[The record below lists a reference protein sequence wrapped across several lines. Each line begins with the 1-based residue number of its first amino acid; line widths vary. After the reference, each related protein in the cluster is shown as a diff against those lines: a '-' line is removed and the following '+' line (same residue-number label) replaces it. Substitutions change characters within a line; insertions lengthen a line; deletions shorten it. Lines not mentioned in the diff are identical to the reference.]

1 MRMLAKREHSVVQL
15 KRKLAARGHDAS
27 VTADVVADMTEAG
40 WQSDARFAE
49 TLARSRAG
57 QGYGPLRI
65 RAELKEARVP
75 DERIRAAF
83 EALECDFTELAIQLH
98 ARRFGHVP
106 ARGAEWQKQYRFLAS
121 RGFESAHIRA
131 ALKGDPEIDVVPD
144 DD

>member
-15 KRKLAARGHDAS
+15 KRKLAARGHDEA
-27 VTADVVADMTEAG
+27 VTAEVVADMTDAG

-75 DERIRAAF
+75 EERIRAAF
-83 EALECDFTELAIQLH
+83 EALECDFTEVARELH
-98 ARRFGHVP
+98 ARRFGNSSP
-106 ARGAEWQKQYRFLAS
+106 GRGPEWQKQYRFLAM
-121 RGFESAHIRA
+121 RGFDGAQIRA
-131 ALKGDPEIDVVPD
+131 VLKGDPEDEQ
-144 DD
+144 